1 VPVAFLANSKEGSP
15 PGIVKARSPVS
26 PGAGLTAADDPS
38 IYFDA
43 VTQAEENNRAA
54 SLEPSQRLSNE
65 RDIREEVEEE
75 NEFSYKRTTASPPR
89 TEVTPEPL
97 SCRSEDGD
105 SKRNSRSKIPV
116 PVRNSPPR
124 ATLWLVHVSL

>member
-1 VPVAFLANSKEGSP
+1 MM
-15 PGIVKARSPVS
+15 KARSPVS
-26 PGAGLTAADDPS
+26 PGAGLTAAEDPS

-65 RDIREEVEEE
+65 REIKEEPEE
-75 NEFSYKRTTASPPR
+75 NDYSYKRSTTTPPR
-89 TEVTPEPL
+89 TEATPEPL

-105 SKRNSRSKIPV
+105 SKRISRSKIPV

-124 ATLWLVHVSL
+124 ASLW

>member
-1 VPVAFLANSKEGSP
+1 M
-15 PGIVKARSPVS
+15 VKARSPVS

-43 VTQAEENNRAA
+43 VTQAEERAA
-54 SLEPSQRLSNE
+54 SLEPSQRLSIE
-65 RDIREEVEEE
+65 REIKEEAEES
-75 NEFSYKRTTASPPR
+75 SYKRASPPR

-124 ATLWLVHVSL
+124 ASLW

>member
-1 VPVAFLANSKEGSP
+1 MAILANGKEGTP

-26 PGAGLTAADDPS
+26 PGAGLTAAEDPS

-65 RDIREEVEEE
+65 REIREESEE
-75 NEFSYKRTTASPPR
+75 NEFSYKRATASPPR

-124 ATLWLVHVSL
+124 ATLWLVSFTEF